1 MAQPVDT
8 GEGEVLI
15 EIQRV
20 GNAVKVTAMDPVTLT
35 EVTIAGSPHDGEET
49 LIRTAVQKLVYVL
62 NKKKKDGRKP

>member
-1 MAQPVDT
+1 MTQDSDT

-35 EVTIAGSPHDGEET
+35 EITIVGSPHDGEET
-49 LIRTAVQKLVYVL
+49 LTRTAIQKLIYVL
-62 NKKKKDGRKP
+62 NKEGHKAD